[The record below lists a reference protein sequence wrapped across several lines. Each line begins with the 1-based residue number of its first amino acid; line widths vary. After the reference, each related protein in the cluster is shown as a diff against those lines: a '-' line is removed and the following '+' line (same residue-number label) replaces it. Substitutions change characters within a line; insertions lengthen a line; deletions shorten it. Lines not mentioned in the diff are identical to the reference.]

1 MNMPVLD
8 MIIDSVLKENF
19 NGKDIVVLHVN
30 HCMDN
35 SFYFSEAMKR
45 LFYEVVFIGVPY
57 NDKEVDTDCSF
68 RYYYGKNKKGIF
80 ELYQGK
86 KLFQITAQG
95 FTQATEL
102 LIERALHRDILP
114 LLRQGKKLLII
125 EDGGY
130 HYSIIRRTISQYPFL
145 QNQILGSVE
154 QTTSGT
160 VKCINSSKGSGYL
173 YPCTSIARSDIKMH
187 VESRFIGHRVV
198 EELSSFLYTA
208 NTFLDFH
215 NVLILGYG
223 IVGRRVARDL
233 REKRCNII
241 VYDTDDYIA
250 RIAQAEGFKTASAI
264 SSGHF
269 PKCTILIG
277 NAGDDSFTADML
289 TAFLQAKADTLYLAS
304 SSSQD
309 REFKTFLNMTSE
321 IIPYPEGLTL
331 LEEVPEEYYTA
342 YHFLYQGKKKT
353 IYLIAQG
360 MPVNFYRK
368 DVISLTYS
376 IIDLIFSEMLSIGI
390 TLCRDTSIPP
400 KLYLLGEG
408 DGFMPYLTEEELT
421 RLWFDKYDLIYGE
434 EIQEILDSHP
444 GSDYLRNKLAR
455 RT

>member
-8 MIIDSVLKENF
+8 MIIDSVAQEEF
-19 NGKDIVVLHVN
+19 DGKDIVVLHVN

-57 NDKEVDTDCSF
+57 NDKEVDGKYSF
-68 RYYYGKNKKGIF
+68 RYYFGKNKKGIF
-80 ELYQGK
+80 ELYQEK
-86 KLFQITAQG
+86 KLFQITDQG

-102 LIERALHRDILP
+102 LIERALQRDILP
-114 LLRQGKKLLII
+114 WLYQGKKLLII

-130 HYSIIRRTISQYPFL
+130 HYPIIRRLVQKHPVLRT
-145 QNQILGSVE
+145 QILGSVE

-160 VKCINSSKGSGYL
+160 VKCIDSSREGGYL
-173 YPCTSIARSDIKMH
+173 YPCTSISRSDIKMH

-233 REKRCNII
+233 AEKRCNII
-241 VYDTDDYIA
+241 VYDTDDYIS
-250 RIAQAEGFKTASAI
+250 RIAQAEGFKTASVI
-264 SSGHF
+264 TPRHF
-269 PKCTILIG
+269 PKSTILIG
-277 NAGDDSFTADML
+277 NVGQDSFTPEIL
-289 TAFLQAKADTLYLAS
+289 HAFLEARADTLYLAS

-309 REFKTFLNMTSE
+309 REFKTFLNMTRE

-331 LEEVPEEYYTA
+331 QEEIPEKYYTV
-342 YHFLYQGKKKT
+342 YRFLYQGHPKT

-376 IIDLIFSEMLSIGI
+376 IIDLIFSEMLSMGI
-390 TLCRDTSIPP
+390 SLCRKNDISP
-400 KLYLLGEG
+400 KLYLLGEA

-434 EIQEILDSHP
+434 EIQDILDSHP
-444 GSDYLRNKLAR
+444 VSDYLRNKLAR
-455 RT
+455 RI